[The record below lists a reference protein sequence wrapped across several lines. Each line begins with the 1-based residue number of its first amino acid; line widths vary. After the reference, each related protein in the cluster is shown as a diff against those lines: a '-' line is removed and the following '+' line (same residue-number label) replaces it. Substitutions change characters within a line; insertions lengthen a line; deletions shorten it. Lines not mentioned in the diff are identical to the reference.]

1 MANEIRH
8 GVKERVVSEARQFLV
23 VFLYV
28 WLLLAVF
35 GLYKW
40 VILADENI
48 VQHQGFA
55 ILKALAFAKIMFVA
69 EKMGLGEQFK
79 EKPLIWPMLLKSALF
94 AVLLMIFNLL
104 EKAVEDR
111 FWPHG
116 AGRDAINMTSLQT
129 ILSVGVVMYV
139 ALIPFFGVR
148 ELSKVIGAAGM
159 YRLLFVRRTLF
170 VPLPEGTR
178 LNVTRSR
185 GKTGN

>member
-1 MANEIRH
+1 MAAQSRH
-8 GVKERVVSEARQFLV
+8 SVKERAVSEARQFFA

-69 EKMGLGEQFK
+69 EKMGLGERFK

-94 AVLLMIFNLL
+94 AILLMIFSLI
-104 EKAVEDR
+104 EKAVEEK
-111 FWPHG
+111 FWPH
-116 AGRDAINMTSLQT
+116 AGGDQTSFASPLAM
-129 ILSVGVVMYV
+129 LSVGVVMFV
-139 ALIPFFGVR
+139 ALIPFFGIR
-148 ELSKVIGAAGM
+148 ELGKVLGAASM
-159 YRLLFVRRTLF
+159 YRLMFVRRTQF
-170 VPLPEGTR
+170 VPLPDDTPSIVSKSRTR
-178 LNVTRSR
+178 AQ
-185 GKTGN
+185 K